1 MSELNKFP
9 SNFVSEQFVEYIDR
23 KEIGSLTES
32 LAHTIDQKYEGQEL
46 VVIGMLKGSMLF
58 MSELLKHIRNV
69 NIYVDFASLS
79 AVGRTK
85 ENAGTITI
93 TKDITTDIHGKNVL
107 IVEQIIDTGRAV
119 QFFKKHLK
127 LNQPKNIEIVTLFD
141 KPYKRAVPV
150 QVDYIGKQIQ
160 DQFIVGHGLDLD
172 QYGRNIE
179 DIFYLQY
186 PN

>member
-9 SNFVSEQFVEYIDR
+9 SNFVSDQFVEYIDR
-23 KEIGSLTES
+23 KEIKSLTES
-32 LAHTIDQKYEGQEL
+32 LAHTISQKYEGQEL
-46 VVIGMLKGSMLF
+46 VVIGMLKGSTLF
-58 MSELLKHIRNV
+58 MSELLKNIRNV
-69 NIYVDFASLS
+69 KIYVDFVSLS

-85 ENAGTITI
+85 ENEGTITL
-93 TKDITTDIHGKNVL
+93 TKDISTDIHGKNVL

-119 QFFKKHLK
+119 KFFMKHLK
-127 LNQPKNIEIVTLFD
+127 SNNPKRVEVVTLFD

-150 QVDYIGKQIQ
+150 NVDYIGKQIQ

>member
-9 SNFVSEQFVEYIDR
+9 SNFVSDQFVEYIDR
-23 KEIGSLTES
+23 KEIKSLTKS
-32 LAHTIDQKYEGQEL
+32 LAHTIEQKYEGQEL

-58 MSELLKHIRNV
+58 MSELLKNIRGV
-69 NIYVDFASLS
+69 NIYVDFVSLS

-85 ENAGTITI
+85 ENAGSITLS
-93 TKDITTDIHGKNVL
+93 KDITTDIHGKNVL
-107 IVEQIIDTGRAV
+107 IVEQIIDTGRAL
-119 QFFKKHLK
+119 QFFMEHLK
-127 LNQPKNIEIVTLFD
+127 INKPKSVEVVTLFD

-150 QVDYIGKQIQ
+150 NVDYIGKQIQ
-160 DQFIVGHGLDLD
+160 DQFVVGHGLDLD